1 MGTYQIVT
9 DSTADL
15 TPELIRQLDV
25 QVIPLCYMMGGRTY
39 HNIPGGGEM
48 TDREFYAKLRGGAMS
63 TTTQINSEEFL
74 RVFTPLLEAGQ
85 DVLYIAFSSGLSG
98 TCQSAQLARE
108 ELQKRFPQRKM
119 VVFDSLCA
127 SMGEGLLVYY
137 AAKLRQEGKS
147 LEEVLAWLQENVLR
161 LCHWFTVDDLN
172 HLKRGGRVSTAT
184 ALVGTMLGINAA
196 FLVCT
201 LLCLIGLVMTIALVK
216 DKPGEEAAVDE
227 GGTRKSLL
235 TSIMKTDVYSLSRE
249 ATVEEAMRLFVE
261 KNISAA
267 PIVDESGEPVGFI
280 SDGDILKRLSPR
292 SNSFTDPIVLINST
306 VNDDEG
312 YDEKLAKVMQMRAS
326 EIGAASPICVS
337 VHANLTDVCRVLSEN
352 HLKKVP
358 VLEAGHIVGIINRSD
373 ITQYSMAAYLADHPE
388 RAVYCGEGPSGQYEC
403 VEEACEEC

>member
-184 ALVGTMLGINAA
+184 ALVGTMLGIKP
-196 FLVCT
+196 VRHVDT
-201 LLCLIGLVMTIALVK
+201 EGHLIPVSKVRGRKQSLDALVK
-216 DKPGEEAAVDE
+216 RMEETA
-227 GGTRKSLL
+227 
-235 TSIMKTDVYSLSRE
+235 
-249 ATVEEAMRLFVE
+249 
-261 KNISAA
+261 
-267 PIVDESGEPVGFI
+267 
-280 SDGDILKRLSPR
+280 
-292 SNSFTDPIVLINST
+292 
-306 VNDDEG
+306 
-312 YDEKLAKVMQMRAS
+312 
-326 EIGAASPICVS
+326 
-337 VHANLTDVCRVLSEN
+337 
-352 HLKKVP
+352 
-358 VLEAGHIVGIINRSD
+358 
-373 ITQYSMAAYLADHPE
+373 
-388 RAVYCGEGPSGQYEC
+388 
-403 VEEACEEC
+403 

>member
-184 ALVGTMLGINAA
+184 ALVGTMLGIKPVLHVDNEGH
-196 FLVCT
+196 
-201 LLCLIGLVMTIALVK
+201 LISVAKARGRKASLQALV
-216 DKPGEEAAVDE
+216 DKVGQLGE
-227 GGTRKSLL
+227 
-235 TSIMKTDVYSLSRE
+235 DV
-249 ATVEEAMRLFVE
+249 ANQTM
-261 KNISAA
+261 
-267 PIVDESGEPVGFI
+267 FI
-280 SDGDILKRLSPR
+280 SHSDCEADAQFVADQIKQKYGTKEIILNDIGP
-292 SNSFTDPIVLINST
+292 V
-306 VNDDEG
+306 
-312 YDEKLAKVMQMRAS
+312 
-326 EIGAASPICVS
+326 IGAHTGPGCVALFFMGK
-337 VHANLTDVCRVLSEN
+337 HR
-352 HLKKVP
+352 
-358 VLEAGHIVGIINRSD
+358 
-373 ITQYSMAAYLADHPE
+373 
-388 RAVYCGEGPSGQYEC
+388 
-403 VEEACEEC
+403 